1 MTVTFSEQSE
11 MYIVDSLLEVA
22 DPDDVWFTREAL
34 HSFKSDV
41 VDHISWVR
49 LQRGHIL
56 PVDKII
62 GIERFISREVTVE
75 YQRRKNTLM
84 REVLNPTA
92 QDPLSDKHD
101 HADRLA
107 RISAA
112 NSMWARARARMSAML
127 LEEELVCE
135 DLLQLISNSR
145 R

>member
-1 MTVTFSEQSE
+1 

-22 DPDDVWFTREAL
+22 DPNDIWFTRVEL
-34 HSFKSDV
+34 DSFKSIV
-41 VDHISWVR
+41 VSNIRWVR
-49 LQRGHIL
+49 LQMGHLL
-56 PVDKII
+56 PADKII
-62 GIERFISREVTVE
+62 GLERFISREVTVE

-84 REVLNPTA
+84 REVLNHTAA
-92 QDPLSDKHD
+92 QDPPSDKHD

-135 DLLQLISNSR
+135 DLVQLMSNSR